1 MEGHQPAGQGAVPAA
16 GATGVTCP
24 SIDGAG
30 DQFPNRRRIPLLGEE
45 RTGKRQENEQNPV
58 MTHRH
63 KIPVG
68 LGVAATLAAAIGCG
82 GGTGAGSAGTGTPP
96 PRVPPAASIETV
108 FLLESS
114 GVPPDDTTV
123 AVPRAAGRVVILR
136 RGAPDNSL
144 FAEVAVA
151 AASGDGVP
159 GTGLVEI
166 RPRPGLYGLDLAGDL
181 PAGSR
186 VTFSYGVHFVAPA
199 GARERYRTDL
209 AFEEALWVARVD
221 PGGRVVFLPSTR
233 PGSDLLSAIV
243 SGPGRYV
250 VAAPRS

>member
-1 MEGHQPAGQGAVPAA
+1 M
-16 GATGVTCP
+16 
-24 SIDGAG
+24 
-30 DQFPNRRRIPLLGEE
+30 
-45 RTGKRQENEQNPV
+45 
-58 MTHRH
+58 
-63 KIPVG
+63 
-68 LGVAATLAAAIGCG
+68 
-82 GGTGAGSAGTGTPP
+82 
-96 PRVPPAASIETV
+96 
-108 FLLESS
+108 LESS

-151 AASGDGVP
+151 ATSGDGAT
-159 GTGLVEI
+159 GTGTVEI

-199 GARERYRTDL
+199 GARDRYRTDL
-209 AFEEALWVARVD
+209 AFEEALWVARVE

-233 PGSDLLSAIV
+233 PGSDLLSATV